1 MASCHLVACS
11 NLTLL
16 RYADAH
22 QLIDPGRQ
30 FITRITCEDFD
41 FDNFTTLSM
50 RYAQRG
56 IFHLTCLLTED
67 GTQQFLFSRQFRLT
81 LRSDLTNQDIL
92 RPHFSTDIDDAPL
105 IEVTQSLFS
114 NFGNIP
120 CDLLGSQL
128 GIASIHLVFLNMYR
142 REVVFTHNAFTD
154 ENGVFVVAT
163 LPAHKGDQN
172 ILSECQFTTL
182 CGRTV
187 GNDLSSV
194 DIVALAH
201 YRSLVDSGSCIRTH
215 KLAP

>member
-1 MASCHLVACS
+1 
-11 NLTLL
+11 
-16 RYADAH
+16 
-22 QLIDPGRQ
+22 
-30 FITRITCEDFD
+30 
-41 FDNFTTLSM
+41 M

-67 GTQQFLFSRQFRLT
+67 STQQFLFSRQFRLT
-81 LRSDLTNQDIL
+81 LRGDLTNQDIL
-92 RPHFSTDIDDAPL
+92 RPHLSTDIDDAPL

-114 NFGNIP
+114 NVGNIP

-128 GIASIHLVFLNMYR
+128 GISSIHLVFLNMYR
-142 REVVFTHNAFTD
+142 REVVFTHNALTD

-194 DIVALAH
+194 DIIALAY
-201 YRSLVDSGSCIRTH
+201 YRTLVDTGSCIRTH
-215 KLAP
+215 NLTQAVGVCLSLVLHDLYLACCTRSCL

>member
-1 MASCHLVACS
+1 MASCNLVACS

-16 RYADAH
+16 PYAD
-22 QLIDPGRQ
+22 
-30 FITRITCEDFD
+30 
-41 FDNFTTLSM
+41 
-50 RYAQRG
+50 
-56 IFHLTCLLTED
+56 
-67 GTQQFLFSRQFRLT
+67 TQQFLFSRQFRLT

-114 NFGNIP
+114 NVGNIP

-154 ENGVFVVAT
+154 ENGIFVVAT

-201 YRSLVDSGSCIRTH
+201 YRSLVDTGSCIRTH
-215 KLAP
+215 KLAQAVGVYLTLVVQGIDLARRNRNHLAIDLADHYLARVDSDLPLNARTTNR